1 MEAPNAAPGVRGG
14 CCKMARKKQQD
25 RGSPPADGRA
35 GDATAPAVAGV
46 IRDSA
51 PRNRQATTLA
61 VAGLMR
67 SGIGAARV
75 ALPGKPVRI
84 LSLLAAALM
93 SQAAPAH
100 DPRPEILA
108 PGWGILSY
116 EAPAPG
122 TYRLPPIMR
131 AADGRVLRE
140 DATPAHLFD
149 LMGDRLVLLS
159 FVYTRCTDVNGCPL
173 AKAVFHLLRAR
184 LKQHPD
190 LAGATRLISLSFDPG
205 NDTPEAMR
213 AYRPKIED
221 DRVEWRFLT
230 TRDRADLQPILDG
243 YGQYTLR
250 EYDEHGVYTG
260 EIAHL
265 LRVFLIDRER
275 RVRNIYST
283 GFLHPD
289 VLMND
294 LETLLLESSSG

>member
-1 MEAPNAAPGVRGG
+1 MSMHPIRTF
-14 CCKMARKKQQD
+14 
-25 RGSPPADGRA
+25 RA
-35 GDATAPAVAGV
+35 
-46 IRDSA
+46 SA
-51 PRNRQATTLA
+51 L
-61 VAGLMR
+61 L
-67 SGIGAARV
+67 V
-75 ALPGKPVRI
+75 ALVV
-84 LSLLAAALM
+84 
-93 SQAAPAH
+93 SQAVSAH
-100 DPRPEILA
+100 DERPEILA

-131 AADGRVLRE
+131 AADGRVLQE
-140 DATPAHLFD
+140 DATAADLFD

-173 AKAVFHLLRAR
+173 AKAVFHLVRAR

-190 LAGATRLISLSFDPG
+190 LAANTRLVSMSFDPD
-205 NDTPEAMR
+205 NDTPEVMR
-213 AYRPKIED
+213 GYRPKGD
-221 DRVEWRFLT
+221 DGGVEWLFLT
-230 TRDRADLQPILDG
+230 TRDRSDLAPILEG

-250 EYDEHGVYTG
+250 EYDHNGVYTG
-260 EIAHL
+260 EFAHL

-289 VLMND
+289 ILMND

>member
-1 MEAPNAAPGVRGG
+1 
-14 CCKMARKKQQD
+14 MARKEQD
-25 RGSPPADGRA
+25 SGSPPADGRA
-35 GDATAPAVAGV
+35 GGATAPAVAEGTRDSAPPNRQATVSAGVRV
-46 IRDSA
+46 IRDSV
-51 PRNRQATTLA
+51 PPNRQTITPA
-61 VAGLMR
+61 VAG
-67 SGIGAARV
+67 G
-75 ALPGKPVRI
+75 I

-173 AKAVFHLLRAR
+173 AKAVFHLVRAR

-213 AYRPKIED
+213 AYRPKVED

-275 RVRNIYST
+275 RVRNVYST

-289 VLMND
+289 ILMND